1 MLVSFTTYLKEVE
14 TAFSRLREQ
23 IGGNVTI
30 HDPSVRHPFLSLVE
44 TLEARGEFSA
54 LGREMAEEFSNDEF
68 PKHFTGFWENE
79 AKTFFRMARIYEYAF
94 VKDALPLADV
104 RELFEKEFRQTTKLQ
119 TTLAPIEFVEF
130 EQKAMSFGDF
140 SIQRFTKDELDTLLK
155 QEVCKVFYPWAV
167 VDTEKLSD
175 YWFLVTTEETP
186 ATFWG
191 KLSWNDAVEPR
202 YSSFVGKTKDAFRA
216 LILFKWTEKFFA
228 DDPNMLIRKLERQQ
242 GFSSIYPEIPFTLR
256 IFDTL
261 RNVPPS
267 APDLNKLATEPIMD
281 GRGEEVGERPIRA
294 FDLFRD
300 EQEYFCKFIKDIE
313 AAVGAITARQE
324 WRFMNTALNFLEK
337 GFTDGGM
344 EQLLWH
350 ITTLEAL
357 LGEKIESGLT
367 TLLKNRV
374 GQILGRTDAEKRVV
388 RKNFENLYSLRSDY
402 IHGNVKFSDRKVLH
416 AELAQAREFA
426 RLITLWMVSYL
437 RHVLSEA
444 SKGNNVLPSREDLLA
459 VLDMDE
465 ASRKSVGNV
474 ISQLPN
480 EFPRLPSLDKR

>member
-1 MLVSFTTYLKEVE
+1 
-14 TAFSRLREQ
+14 
-23 IGGNVTI
+23 
-30 HDPSVRHPFLSLVE
+30 
-44 TLEARGEFSA
+44 
-54 LGREMAEEFSNDEF
+54 
-68 PKHFTGFWENE
+68 
-79 AKTFFRMARIYEYAF
+79 
-94 VKDALPLADV
+94 
-104 RELFEKEFRQTTKLQ
+104 
-119 TTLAPIEFVEF
+119 
-130 EQKAMSFGDF
+130 
-140 SIQRFTKDELDTLLK
+140 
-155 QEVCKVFYPWAV
+155 
-167 VDTEKLSD
+167 
-175 YWFLVTTEETP
+175 
-186 ATFWG
+186 
-191 KLSWNDAVEPR
+191 
-202 YSSFVGKTKDAFRA
+202 
-216 LILFKWTEKFFA
+216 
-228 DDPNMLIRKLERQQ
+228 
-242 GFSSIYPEIPFTLR
+242 
-256 IFDTL
+256 
-261 RNVPPS
+261 
-267 APDLNKLATEPIMD
+267 
-281 GRGEEVGERPIRA
+281 
-294 FDLFRD
+294 
-300 EQEYFCKFIKDIE
+300 
-313 AAVGAITARQE
+313 
-324 WRFMNTALNFLEK
+324 
-337 GFTDGGM
+337 M